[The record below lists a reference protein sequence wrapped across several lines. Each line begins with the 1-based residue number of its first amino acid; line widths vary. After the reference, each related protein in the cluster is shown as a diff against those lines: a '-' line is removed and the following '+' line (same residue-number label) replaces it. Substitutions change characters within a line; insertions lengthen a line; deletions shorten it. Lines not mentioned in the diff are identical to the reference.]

1 MKKFIHILLFPCPI
15 YPSQFPEKKASHTFL
30 PEMSNVSVEAIAN
43 VNSTARVN
51 YTITNLQNLNQ
62 LSVYWGVNGQS
73 MEVMNGK
80 KALVWLSM

>member
-1 MKKFIHILLFPCPI
+1 
-15 YPSQFPEKKASHTFL
+15 
-30 PEMSNVSVEAIAN
+30 MSNVSVEAIAN
-43 VNSTARVN
+43 VNSAARVN